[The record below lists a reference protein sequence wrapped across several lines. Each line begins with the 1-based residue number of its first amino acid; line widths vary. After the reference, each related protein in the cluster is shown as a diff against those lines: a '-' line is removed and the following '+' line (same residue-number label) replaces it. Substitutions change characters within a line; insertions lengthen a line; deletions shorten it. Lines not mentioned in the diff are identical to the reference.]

1 MLAIASSML
10 YIDCMTEIKL
20 PNLPKFELPFDL
32 PKIDLPDFELPKFD
46 LPTIDF
52 ELPTQQQV
60 VAFVRD
66 VAYAGTGLVAL
77 TAERIAELQ
86 AQLVEL
92 LKTVVSEGVAR
103 VERVRSA
110 A

>member
-1 MLAIASSML
+1 ML
-10 YIDCMTEIKL
+10 YIESMTEIKL

-52 ELPTQQQV
+52 GDFELPTQEQV